1 MKEPSRAGEAARAFL
16 ARAAAAS
23 GSLPSLDSSIVVR
36 WMESS
41 FFAGSRPNEWQRS
54 KTFSFGER
62 RTTMGSYD
70 NKDEIIAALQA
81 KVDTLESLLQ
91 THYNSFTSTY
101 YASPHAA
108 AITDGTDG
116 SREAIPQRG
125 MPARHVAEI
134 IDQLHSCDFNPR
146 LNTSSYV
153 NVVSEPEERHVA
165 ALGAT
170 VNLADASVYPAS
182 VLIHD
187 TVVNMIAELWH
198 APPPPAGSGGNYSGA
213 GTVGSTEACLLAG
226 LALKF
231 RWRDWYAR
239 KVGKKPNSAE
249 VLGVRPNLV
258 ISTCYQAAWEK
269 FFRYFDVQPKFC
281 KPKLLENSMSV
292 DARELCALCDEETI
306 GVVAILGNHYNGN
319 YDPVWEI
326 NEELQ
331 KVNEAKGLQVGIHI
345 DAASGGFIAP
355 FQPEMASKSFDF
367 RLQNVMSM
375 SSSGHKFG
383 ESICGT
389 GWVIFRHREDLA
401 EHIAVTV
408 TYLGGHCDSLT
419 LNFSRPASGVYVQYY
434 KLVSLAGSCLIVRL
448 SLLPILFD

>member
-1 MKEPSRAGEAARAFL
+1 MPGKDTTAKNLAGNPNRIESLLPAA
-16 ARAAAAS
+16 
-23 GSLPSLDSSIVVR
+23 I
-36 WMESS
+36 
-41 FFAGSRPNEWQRS
+41 
-54 KTFSFGER
+54 R
-62 RTTMGSYD
+62 RTTKIYIFFVPNSIMD

-81 KVDTLESLLQ
+81 RVDSLESLLQ
-91 THYNSFTSTY
+91 KHDTFTSTY
-101 YASPHAA
+101 FASPHASA
-108 AITDGTDG
+108 LSDD
-116 SREAIPQRG
+116 SQPEAIPERG
-125 MPARHVAEI
+125 IPPRHVAEI

-153 NVVSEPEERHVA
+153 NVVSEPEERQVA
-165 ALGAT
+165 MLGAT

-182 VLIHD
+182 VYIHD
-187 TVVNMIAELWH
+187 TVVNMIARLWN
-198 APPPPAGSGGNYSGA
+198 APPPPVGSGYSGA

-231 RWRDWYAR
+231 RWREWYAR

-249 VLGVRPNLV
+249 VLGIRPNLV

-269 FFRYFDVQPKFC
+269 FFRYFDVVPKFC
-281 KPKLLENSMSV
+281 KPTLLENSMSV
-292 DARELCALCDEETI
+292 DAKELCALCDEKTI
-306 GVVAILGNHYNGN
+306 AVVAILGNHYNGA

-326 NEELQ
+326 NDEIQ
-331 KVNEAKGLQVGIHI
+331 KINEAKGLQVGIHI

-355 FQPEMASKSFDF
+355 FQPQMTSKPFDF
-367 RLQNVMSM
+367 RLPNVMSI

-389 GWVIFRHREDLA
+389 GWVVFRHREDLA

-419 LNFSRPASGVYVQYY
+419 LNFSRPASGVYVQFY
-434 KLVSLAGSCLIVRL
+434 KLVSNAIIAFLISSL
-448 SLLPILFD
+448 SLLNG